1 MRAGQTQTENSRK
14 KEQKFHKTL
23 LDDLRQGG
31 FRRTL
36 HQDLKDIYDFYIDK
50 ETHQR
55 LKEMKRLRRWFK
67 LTDWLLKGLFYK
79 LSRVRRVL
87 FALSIIMFI
96 FSPQFQMGDVDIILQ
111 LKTFG
116 FILMLLILMLE
127 LKDKLLAQDELVA
140 GRTVQSALLPR
151 DNPTIPGWDV
161 WMITQP
167 ANEVGGDLV
176 DYLALDA
183 DRTSLVL
190 GDVAGKG
197 LGAALYMAKLQATYR
212 ALAPGFASLKAMGH
226 EMNAIFCRDGVSNRF
241 ISMVYVE
248 VVARSGK
255 IRILN
260 AGHHPPLLVRKGQV
274 TETEH
279 GAAALGLAPD
289 TEYAEQSLSMAPGDL
304 LFVFSDGLTEARNSS
319 GEFFGEERMLEMLQE
334 TVETSAAALGD
345 TILETIRRF
354 VGQSRPNDDLSLII
368 MKRLAR

>member
-1 MRAGQTQTENSRK
+1 
-14 KEQKFHKTL
+14 
-23 LDDLRQGG
+23 
-31 FRRTL
+31 
-36 HQDLKDIYDFYIDK
+36 
-50 ETHQR
+50 
-55 LKEMKRLRRWFK
+55 
-67 LTDWLLKGLFYK
+67 
-79 LSRVRRVL
+79 
-87 FALSIIMFI
+87 
-96 FSPQFQMGDVDIILQ
+96 
-111 LKTFG
+111 
-116 FILMLLILMLE
+116 MLLILMLE